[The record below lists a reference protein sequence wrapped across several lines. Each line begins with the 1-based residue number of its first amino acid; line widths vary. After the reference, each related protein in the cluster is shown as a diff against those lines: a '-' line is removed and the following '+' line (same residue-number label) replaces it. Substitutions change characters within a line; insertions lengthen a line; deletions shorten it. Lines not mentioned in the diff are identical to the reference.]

1 MRRST
6 RPILLATLPLLL
18 FAGCS
23 QREERGA
30 ESLETFDVASEPAM
44 GTEPSAPSA
53 PPPVATSTRDAMSEV
68 AAPGINVTAAPG
80 VAFDY
85 RYAFRLPSPSIG
97 TVQEAHAAMC
107 EKLGLAKCRITGMR
121 YQVRGEDKI
130 AAMLALKLDPA
141 IARDF
146 GKQATA
152 LVVGAKGMLVDQ
164 EISGIDVG
172 TRIDSATRDKAR
184 LEADVDRLEAELR
197 ALGVRDPRRG
207 DIAARI
213 EDMRRQLRSLD
224 STRDS
229 DREALAGTPML
240 FNYGS
245 GSAIPGFDTSSPIRD
260 AFAQAGGNFV
270 GAIAAL
276 ILIVTALLPWLLVG
290 GLLLWLWRRFGPR
303 WTAGGYRSEPESAGA
318 PPPAG

>member
-1 MRRST
+1 MRRSI
-6 RPILLATLPLLL
+6 RPVLLATLPLLL
-18 FAGCS
+18 IAGCS
-23 QREERGA
+23 GPQRQESEE
-30 ESLETFDVASEPAM
+30 LETFDVQSEPSM
-44 GTEPSAPSA
+44 QSDSSARVA
-53 PPPVATSTRDAMSEV
+53 PPPPTSMTEA

-85 RYAFRLPSPSIG
+85 RYAFRLPSPAIG

-121 YQVRGEDKI
+121 YQVRGEDKF

-152 LVVGAKGMLVDQ
+152 LVKDAKGMLVDQ
-164 EISGIDVG
+164 EISGLDVG

-197 ALGVRDPRRG
+197 GLGVRDPRRG
-207 DIAARI
+207 EIAARI
-213 EDMRRQLRSLD
+213 EDMRRQLRGLD
-224 STRDS
+224 SARDS
-229 DREALAGTPML
+229 DREALAGTPMV

-245 GSAIPGFDTSSPIRD
+245 GSAIPGFDDSSPIREALD
-260 AFAQAGGNFV
+260 QAGDNFV
-270 GAIAAL
+270 GAIATL
-276 ILIVTALLPWLLVG
+276 ILLVTALLPWLLVG
-290 GLLLWLWRRFGPR
+290 GLLFWLWRRFGPR
-303 WTAGGYRSEPESAGA
+303 LSAGGYRSEVDAISTA
-318 PPPAG
+318 PPPA